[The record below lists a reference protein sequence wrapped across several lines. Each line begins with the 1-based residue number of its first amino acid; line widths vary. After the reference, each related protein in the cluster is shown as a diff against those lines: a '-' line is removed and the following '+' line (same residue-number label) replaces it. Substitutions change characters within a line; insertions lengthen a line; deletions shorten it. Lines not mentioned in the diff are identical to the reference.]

1 MAVWIELQSRNYL
14 NALEELFPLR
24 HWKAEDQP
32 GDGRQKGALVGVF
45 QASSRQKIRADV
57 LQGIA
62 ARFACHSQRT
72 SNESSTNLAGG
83 RSSASWV
90 SMLAKVLI
98 RDSPLA
104 ATAPNSYFSTHTVAT
119 IERRTGPVLHRQSA
133 HFAYGWMT
141 TSPRIFSNG
150 SKSRSRCKRECP
162 CRRQYVAIK
171 QSIVFLTV

>member
-1 MAVWIELQSRNYL
+1 MVVWIEFQSRDYL
-14 NALEELFPLR
+14 NALEELLSLR
-24 HWKAEDQP
+24 HRKTKDQP
-32 GDGRQKGALVGVF
+32 SEGRQKSILVAGL
-45 QASSRQKIRADV
+45 QTCSRQKVRADV

-62 ARFACHSQRT
+62 APLACHSQRT

-83 RSSASWV
+83 RSFASWV

-104 ATAPNSYFSTHTVAT
+104 ATAPNSYFSTHTVVT
-119 IERRTGPVLHRQSA
+119 IGRRTGPVLHRKSA